1 MLQGVLGLLTG
12 WALLMP
18 ALVVLYLHL
27 GGPFQLWMTP
37 FIGIAVS
44 VPMLGFLTLAGIA
57 VMGLSLR
64 QLSRKPD

>member
-18 ALVVLYLHL
+18 ALIVLWLRL
-27 GGPFQLWMTP
+27 GLPYMSWMAPFV
-37 FIGIAVS
+37 GVAAS
-44 VPMLGFLTLAGIA
+44 VPMLGFFTLGGIA
-57 VMGLSLR
+57 VMALSVR